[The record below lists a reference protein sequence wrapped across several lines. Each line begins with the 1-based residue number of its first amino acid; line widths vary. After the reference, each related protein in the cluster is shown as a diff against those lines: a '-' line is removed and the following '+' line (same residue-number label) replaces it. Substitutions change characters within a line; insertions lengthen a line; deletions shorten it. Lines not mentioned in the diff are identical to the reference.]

1 MFYKKVLAAAVV
13 IGAAM
18 VLAPLPAPA
27 LLDLTLTPQAA
38 TAFSAEEATP
48 DTPGPGVTFEN
59 AGAIY
64 DVSTALGVTI
74 AAASPTPRYVRF
86 DYSGPSSVVFAGE
99 PVPTTDDANATVV
112 NVAGGNLASFV
123 IVEITAGATIVAAT
137 AKVTMSPL
145 VGAGSG
151 FTVADTSV
159 DVTVNTATYADLT
172 AAAAQTG
179 DLASD
184 SGLLISF
191 QPSAA
196 VEFTTNTVSAPQAT
210 IASDFLDFAA
220 AGGSNATNGNL
231 GKVDFVLIDPD
242 GAGGQGAPF
251 DKTGTEIAII
261 ADLVGVGSS
270 FTASG
275 SFDTATAVQFG
286 TAAAS
291 CAALVTPGP
300 TNYDTVIAADK
311 QSVLVTGTYRRR
323 QGPLR

>member
-112 NVAGGNLASFV
+112 NVAGAKPSNK
-123 IVEITAGATIVAAT
+123 VA
-137 AKVTMSPL
+137 P
-145 VGAGSG
+145 G
-151 FTVADTSV
+151 
-159 DVTVNTATYADLT
+159 
-172 AAAAQTG
+172 TG
-179 DLASD
+179 DHT
-184 SGLLISF
+184 GL
-191 QPSAA
+191 QR
-196 VEFTTNTVSAPQAT
+196 
-210 IASDFLDFAA
+210 
-220 AGGSNATNGNL
+220 L
-231 GKVDFVLIDPD
+231 G
-242 GAGGQGAPF
+242 Q
-251 DKTGTEIAII
+251 
-261 ADLVGVGSS
+261 
-270 FTASG
+270 
-275 SFDTATAVQFG
+275 
-286 TAAAS
+286 
-291 CAALVTPGP
+291 
-300 TNYDTVIAADK
+300 
-311 QSVLVTGTYRRR
+311 
-323 QGPLR
+323 LRP